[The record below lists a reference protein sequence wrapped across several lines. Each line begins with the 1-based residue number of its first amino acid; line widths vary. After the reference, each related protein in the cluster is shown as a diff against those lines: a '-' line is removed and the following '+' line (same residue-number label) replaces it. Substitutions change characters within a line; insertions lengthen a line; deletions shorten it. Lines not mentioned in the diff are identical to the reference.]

1 MQNLSVSISLSHL
14 IVLSMQRSLNSIG
27 LGVLS
32 WKRVPYMATLFD
44 LLFTTN
50 PFEEQTII
58 CDSNYFMFIPNIVD

>member
-1 MQNLSVSISLSHL
+1 
-14 IVLSMQRSLNSIG
+14 MQRSLNSIG